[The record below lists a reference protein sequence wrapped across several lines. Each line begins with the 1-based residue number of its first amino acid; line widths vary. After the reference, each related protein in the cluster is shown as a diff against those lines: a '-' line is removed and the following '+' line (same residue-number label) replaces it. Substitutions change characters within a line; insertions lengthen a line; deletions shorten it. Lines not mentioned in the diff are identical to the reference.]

1 MPFPQRR
8 PFVPR
13 FLHPILP
20 EIALAGS
27 DQRLDLL
34 RRAPLGDGDQ
44 GDLFR
49 LAPPDSAS
57 SAYLAFVNNPL
68 TTAEPLARIFTALRV
83 AVRGAWLL
91 IWPARLLD

>member
-27 DQRLDLL
+27 NQRLDLL

-49 LAPPDSAS
+49 LAPRA
-57 SAYLAFVNNPL
+57 LAGIGN
-68 TTAEPLARIFTALRV
+68 A
-83 AVRGAWLL
+83 GANLGE
-91 IWPARLLD
+91 A